1 MVNEVP
7 HVGARVAKQEYDAI
21 RQLVDAGAY
30 VNVSDFV
37 REAVRDK
44 LHNVEI
50 ITLRD
55 VTPEEARKEVLE
67 YIDRHDRFYP
77 SDIAHDLRLDY
88 RFVTQIVERLIEEKE
103 VEVAEE

>member
-1 MVNEVP
+1 MS

-30 VNVSDFV
+30 VNISDFV

-44 LHNVEI
+44 LQNVEM

-55 VTPEEARKEVLE
+55 VTPEQARKEILR
-67 YIDRHDRFYP
+67 YTDRHGRCYP

-88 RFVTQIVERLIEEKE
+88 RFVSRVVEQLIEERE

>member
-1 MVNEVP
+1 M
-7 HVGARVAKQEYDAI
+7 AKQEYDAI

-44 LHNVEI
+44 LQNVEI

-55 VTPEEARKEVLE
+55 VTPEQARKEILR
-67 YIDRHDRFYP
+67 YIDGHGRCYP
-77 SDIAHDLRLDY
+77 SDIAYDLRLDY
-88 RFVTQIVERLIEEKE
+88 RFVTQVVEQLIEERE